1 MFSFASFLKSD
12 VIDLVLSTDSCDL
25 SSDESS
31 ALRSSAS
38 PVYERLVLAFFL
50 RRLIGFFLKCK
61 IGRIDGVESWPIV
74 LSVKWVMV
82 SSILVSIL
90 VSVFFV
96 YI

>member
-12 VIDLVLSTDSCDL
+12 LIDLVLSTDSCDL

-38 PVYERLVLAFFL
+38 PVNERLVKAFFL
-50 RRLIGFFLKCK
+50 RQLIGFFLKCE

-74 LSVKWVMV
+74 LSVKWVIV

-96 YI
+96 